1 MIACFFIFPPFLKR
15 ILEVPFRHPFQ
26 LLLYMPKWI
35 LRKELLQ
42 PFSLTHGGP
51 AVVAFIALIAK
62 GGETT

>member
-1 MIACFFIFPPFLKR
+1 
-15 ILEVPFRHPFQ
+15 
-26 LLLYMPKWI
+26 MPKWI

-51 AVVAFIALIAK
+51 AFVAFIALIAK